1 MTPELSVRVSA
12 LLHQDVKKVQT
23 LFQTMDGNNTGTVSS
38 VDFAEGL
45 RLLRITLSPRE
56 LFEVQRMYDPR
67 GEGRINYEV
76 RSADGLRSLSETFD

>member
-12 LLHQDVKKVQT
+12 LLQQDVEKIQT
-23 LFQTMDGNNTGTVSS
+23 LFQTMDGNNKGTVSS

-76 RSADGLRSLSETFD
+76 RFADGLRS